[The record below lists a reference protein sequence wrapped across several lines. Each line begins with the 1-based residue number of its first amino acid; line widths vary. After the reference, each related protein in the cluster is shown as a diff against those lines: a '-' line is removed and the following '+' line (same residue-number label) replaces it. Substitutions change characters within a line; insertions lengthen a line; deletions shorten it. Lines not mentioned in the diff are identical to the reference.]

1 MADDV
6 RSASPARRLDDL
18 TAVSVRDMV
27 LDHDRKLD
35 AILVRFA
42 KFDGAMGL
50 MKVAFGASIL
60 SALVSILAVVQM
72 MAGAQ

>member
-1 MADDV
+1 MTDDV
-6 RSASPARRLDDL
+6 RSTTHSRRLDDT

-72 MAGAQ
+72 MSISR

>member
-1 MADDV
+1 
-6 RSASPARRLDDL
+6 
-18 TAVSVRDMV
+18 MV
-27 LDHDRKLD
+27 LEHDRKLD

>member
-1 MADDV
+1 MDDRV
-6 RSASPARRLDDL
+6 PASRRIDDI

-35 AILVRFA
+35 SLLTWRSEIR
-42 KFDGAMGL
+42 GALSL

-60 SALVSILAVVQM
+60 SAVVSILAVVQM
-72 MAGAQ
+72 LAGPR